1 MVFIVYC
8 WKATICSLFIY
19 PNLIIFIECFVRLSI
34 PQVRLLINIFLK
46 LSGKSPPSAH
56 ITWTFYVLAKWL
68 HKIWKQSNLFAG
80 LSKPL
85 LKYTYHLKFFESCI
99 LHMHAESLHTQ
110 LLGSIEKTATTKFM
124 TSLFTHL
131 AATAPFPWLY
141 FSNAGIYISL

>member
-110 LLGSIEKTATTKFM
+110 LLGSIESQDCHNKV
-124 TSLFTHL
+124 HD
-131 AATAPFPWLY
+131 
-141 FSNAGIYISL
+141 FSIYSFGCNCPLPVVVFFKRGYI